1 VRPNDID
8 DALTARLAD
17 AARAVGRID
26 AAGVTETV
34 VRRARR
40 KQRRR
45 SMAAIAS
52 VAVLAA
58 AVAVSFAL
66 ADAPLQRRAPATGGA
81 PTAQPTVSPSPS
93 SSAKERE
100 VVSHQRLARWVD
112 SLPVRDELPV
122 FTGDVP
128 GLLRIEHT
136 AGFTGAEDYEARVL
150 LAGRELIRGEVTGAA
165 MTADGTRLAVSV
177 DLPNAAA
184 DGLQTTVLVAD
195 VASGRV
201 LARQTRVA
209 RHAAVVGWADET
221 VVLGVPNVYSR
232 YGRTLT
238 WVPGSAVRSI
248 PVAMP
253 LDVAESGDR
262 IVVGTSNCSRV
273 FDLRTGEFIT
283 AQRCDD
289 ARLVAITD
297 AGDVAVTPRLELVD
311 VAGGAGAPPALA
323 LPGLMSVTQA
333 RVSRD
338 GQVVFTVEWRDRGW
352 HEATI
357 ACPANGNTCARVRDA
372 RPATEAV
379 HVAPPL
385 AKPCDPEL
393 LRWATAEDEP
403 TTSPVANREAAGPY
417 GFFFARLT
425 TVQGRS
431 CSLTGFPELL
441 NLTPEGTVRL
451 TPRHG
456 TVFPGEDA
464 RAVIRPGIFATATVQ
479 TTSAKGRPICP
490 ASSRR
495 TYSELRLDVGNGT
508 TILLGR
514 DVRTWCPLRL
524 GAWRIRD

>member
-1 VRPNDID
+1 MGGGVVDGK
-8 DALTARLAD
+8 
-17 AARAVGRID
+17 RAH
-26 AAGVTETV
+26 
-34 VRRARR
+34 
-40 KQRRR
+40 RRR
-45 SMAAIAS
+45 RPQLAAAIAS
-52 VAVLAA
+52 VAILA
-58 AVAVSFAL
+58 VPPVVSLAR
-66 ADAPLQRRAPATGGA
+66 ADAQRQEPAASTEKGQPA
-81 PTAQPTVSPSPS
+81 DRTASPI
-93 SSAKERE
+93 SAARE
-100 VVSHQRLARWVD
+100 GRHRDVVGRQQIARWVD
-112 SLPVRDELPV
+112 RLPVTDEAPAI
-122 FTGDVP
+122 TGDVP
-128 GLLRIEHT
+128 GLLRIEHSFN
-136 AGFTGAEDYEARVL
+136 ATGADDYDARVL
-150 LAGRELIRGEVTGAA
+150 LADRELIRGKVSGVAV
-165 MTADGTRLAVSV
+165 TADGQRLAVSA

-184 DGLQTTVLVAD
+184 DGVQTTILVAD

-201 LARQTRVA
+201 LARQARVA

-221 VVLGVPNVYSR
+221 VVLGVPNVYSG
-232 YGRTLT
+232 YGRTRT
-238 WVPGSAVRSI
+238 WLPGSAVRSI
-248 PVAMP
+248 AVAMP

-262 IVVGTSNCSRV
+262 IVIGTSNCSRV

-323 LPGLMSVTQA
+323 LPGPMPVTQA

-357 ACPANGNTCARVRDA
+357 ACPTSGNTCARVRAA

-385 AKPCDPEL
+385 AKPCDPDL
-393 LRWATAEDEP
+393 LRWATSEDEP
-403 TTSPVANREAAGPY
+403 ATSPVANHEAAGPY

-425 TVQGRS
+425 TVEDRS
-431 CSLTGFPELL
+431 CSLAGLPNLL

-456 TVFPGEDA
+456 VFSGEDA
-464 RAVIRPGIFATATVQ
+464 RAVIRAGMFATATVQ
-479 TTSAKGRPICP
+479 TTSAKGRAICP
-490 ASSRR
+490 ASTAR

-508 TILLGR
+508 PILLGR
-514 DVRTWCPLRL
+514 NVRTWCPLRL
-524 GAWRIRD
+524 GAWRIRE